1 MDDEAPKICGIH
13 HVKFPVADVAASR
26 DWYCRVLGF
35 RKEFEWVEDGR
46 LMGVALVHPASSVR
60 LGLRQAPERV
70 RSLSDFDPVAWAV
83 DTKQE
88 LETWAVD
95 TKQELETWAA
105 HLNHQGVEHGP
116 MVSATIGWMIAF
128 KDPDG
133 LEVKPYTL
141 ERP

>member
-1 MDDEAPKICGIH
+1 MDDGAPKICGIH
-13 HVKFPVADVAASR
+13 HVKFPVANVAASR

-46 LMGVALVHPASSVR
+46 LMGVALVQPASTVR

-88 LETWAVD
+88 LESWAV
-95 TKQELETWAA
+95 
-105 HLNHQGVEHGP
+105 HLDHQGVEHGP

-128 KDPDG
+128 RDPDG
-133 LEVKPYTL
+133 LEVKLYTL